1 MSVLVEACVDSVES
15 ASAAARGGAGR
26 LELCENLDV
35 GGTTPAVSLVRAV
48 KAAVAIP
55 VFVMVRPRGG
65 DFLFSRAEYLEMLA
79 SIPGLRAAGADGF
92 VIGSLTAEAT
102 VDEAQT
108 RGLVEACA
116 GAPVT
121 FHKAFD
127 VARDQ
132 AAELEALIRCGV
144 RRVLT
149 SGGAPRAID
158 GADALRALVRQA
170 HGRITIMAGGKVRA
184 PNAREIVERSGVS
197 ELHARCVSDEG
208 TIRGIVAA
216 VAGV

>member
-15 ASAAARGGAGR
+15 SRAAARGGAAR

-35 GGTTPAVSLVRAV
+35 GGTTPGVDLVRAV
-48 KAAVAIP
+48 KAAVAMP

-65 DFLFSRAEYLEMLA
+65 DFLFARDEHDAMLR
-79 SIPGLRAAGADGF
+79 SIPALRAAGADGY
-92 VIGSLTAEAT
+92 VIGSLTAAAT

-108 RGLVEACA
+108 RELVDVCG

-132 AAELEALIRCGV
+132 PAELEALIRCGIT
-144 RRVLT
+144 RVLT
-149 SGGAPRAID
+149 SGGAAMALD
-158 GADALRALVRQA
+158 GADALHALVRQA
-170 HGRITIMAGGKVRA
+170 RGRIAIMAGGKVRA
-184 PNAREIVERSGVS
+184 HNVREIIERSGVG
-197 ELHARCVSDEG
+197 EVHARCVSDEA
-208 TIRGIVAA
+208 TIRGIVEAL
-216 VAGV
+216 AGF